1 MLCAIVFVLPGIVI
15 GYERD
20 IEQGSGE
27 VQHYMCSEHF
37 AKLLS
42 VSTVWLQ
49 ITGFFQTFWG
59 ELKSIFTRLVHVLVS
74 ICDDKNADK
83 CTR

>member
-49 ITGFFQTFWG
+49 FGCKLLDSSKLSG
-59 ELKSIFTRLVHVLVS
+59 G
-74 ICDDKNADK
+74 N
-83 CTR
+83 